1 MTEMNITEMIREGY
15 RNPAI
20 NHENHC
26 QFNGKNAYYHN
37 IIIIVVVVVIVLI
50 IIDAMCA
57 MFFLL
62 FSPIDTC
69 LHTAWSTPTRSTYIS
84 LVYTFKQRLHQP
96 CLHLHTAVTSALST
110 PTHSVYLHTAFTSA
124 LSTHTHSVYVSLVYT
139 FKQRLHRPC
148 LHLHTAV
155 TSALST
161 PSHSGYISLVYTQ
174 PGLHLH
180 VAVTS
185 ALSRSLHSACYISTV
200 HSIHTLLSVS
210 HI

>member
-20 NHENHC
+20 NHENQC

-110 PTHSVYLHTAFTSA
+110 P
-124 LSTHTHSVYVSLVYT
+124 
-139 FKQRLHRPC
+139 
-148 LHLHTAV
+148 AV

-161 PSHSGYISLVYTQ
+161 PTHSCYISFVYTFTQRLHQPCVHPAWSTPTRSCYISLV
-174 PGLHLH
+174 PF
-180 VAVTS
+180 
-185 ALSRSLHSACYISTV
+185 ST
-200 HSIHTLLSVS
+200 
-210 HI
+210 